1 MSSELDPGHIDP
13 SPVLELL
20 ERQRADDLHDC
31 AQIYVSLGG
40 EVLLD
45 TAVGE
50 SRPGR
55 PLAVDDVMLWY
66 SAGKPL
72 TTVAILQ
79 LWEQGR
85 LGLDDRVG
93 EFVAGWGDG
102 KERCT
107 LRHVLTHTGGFPMY
121 GSPDFDTD
129 LPAAEVLARIAATP
143 AAWEPGTKAGYHPV
157 TGWHVL
163 GAVIE
168 AVDGRPVDT
177 YLRDEILAPLG
188 ATSSSLGVPVDAQV
202 ALGERLVPVAWK
214 GHRFPVVEDDGGLRM
229 VPYRIDELHNLPWH
243 VAKVEPGA
251 SMRGPA
257 RDLGRFYEA
266 LLGCGPKLLEP
277 GTVELMSAVHRHD
290 LRDAVFGFAAPW
302 GLGVTVDLSGGAG
315 RRAYGHGGM
324 ASSRGFADPECA
336 LVAVVVCNGLP
347 NPIAA
352 EQRLV
357 DLTDALYTALG
368 DGARSADRLTA
379 TPLRPPPATLVAAGS
394 APSPDLTI

>member
-1 MSSELDPGHIDP
+1 VNPELDPGHIDC
-13 SPVLELL
+13 SPVLDLL
-20 ERQRADDLHDC
+20 ERQRQDDLHDC
-31 AQIYVSLGG
+31 AQCYVSLGG

-45 TAVGE
+45 AAIGE

-55 PLAVDDVMLWY
+55 ALRTDDVMLWY

-79 LWEQGR
+79 LWERGR
-85 LGLDDRVG
+85 LGLDDP
-93 EFVAGWGDG
+93 VAGYVEGWGNG

-107 LRHVLTHTGGFPMY
+107 LRHVLVHTGGFPMY
-121 GSPDFDTD
+121 GSPDFDTE
-129 LPAAEVLARIAATP
+129 LPSAEVLARIATTP

-157 TGWHVL
+157 TGWKVL
-163 GAVIE
+163 GAVVE
-168 AVDGRPVDT
+168 QVDGRPIEA
-177 YLRDEILAPLG
+177 YLHDEILGPLG
-188 ATSSSLGVPVDAQV
+188 CTSSSLGVPVAVQH

-214 GHRFPVVEDDGGLRM
+214 GHRFPVVEHDGGLRM

-243 VAKVEPGA
+243 VAQVEPGA

-257 RDLGRFYEA
+257 RELGRFYES
-266 LLGCGPKLLEP
+266 LLGHGPRILEP
-277 GTVELMSAVHRHD
+277 ATVELMSAVHRHD

-302 GLGVTVDLSGGAG
+302 GLGVTVDISGGAG
-315 RRAYGHGGM
+315 RRAFGHGGM
-324 ASSRGFADPECA
+324 ASSRGFADPDCG

-357 DLTDALYTALG
+357 DLTDTLYDALG
-368 DGARSADRLTA
+368 D
-379 TPLRPPPATLVAAGS
+379 VAARFRRP
-394 APSPDLTI
+394 A